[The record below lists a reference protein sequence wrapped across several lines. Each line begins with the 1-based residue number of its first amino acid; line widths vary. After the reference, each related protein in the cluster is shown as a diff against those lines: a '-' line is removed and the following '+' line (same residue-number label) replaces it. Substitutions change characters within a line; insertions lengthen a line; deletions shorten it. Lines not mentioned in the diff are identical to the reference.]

1 MKILLARIALL
12 CFTALTSSCTAL
24 FPKKTVEASHTVSQE
39 WKVKESFDRLSV
51 SDGVIV
57 YLLTDKPQQV
67 HVQTSKNLLD
77 CVDMEV
83 SKGLLQISATCNLD
97 TADKIRVFIKAPDIK
112 SIKTNTKGVVRSQNT
127 LKGEALYLKS
137 SQESHINVTADVKH
151 LYLESSGRS
160 ELIVQGNTE
169 TYSLKSRRDSNI
181 NIQDLVHEFIGN
193 KVYKLAQKY

>member
-12 CFTALTSSCTAL
+12 CFTALMSSCTAL
-24 FPKKTVEASHTVSQE
+24 FPKNTVEASLTVSQE
-39 WKVKESFDRLSV
+39 WKVKESFNRLSV

-97 TADKIRVFIKAPDIK
+97 TADKIRVFIKAPGNK
-112 SIKTNTKGVVRSQNT
+112 SI
-127 LKGEALYLKS
+127 
-137 SQESHINVTADVKH
+137 
-151 LYLESSGRS
+151 
-160 ELIVQGNTE
+160 
-169 TYSLKSRRDSNI
+169 
-181 NIQDLVHEFIGN
+181 
-193 KVYKLAQKY
+193 